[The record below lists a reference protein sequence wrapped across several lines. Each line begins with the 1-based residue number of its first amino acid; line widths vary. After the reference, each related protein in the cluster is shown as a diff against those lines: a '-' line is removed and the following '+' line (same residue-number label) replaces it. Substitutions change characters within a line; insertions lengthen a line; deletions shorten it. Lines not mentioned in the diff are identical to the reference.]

1 MTGPEPE
8 TQVVVGLEV
17 HCQLDTKSKLFCS
30 CSTDYR
36 NDGPN
41 THVCPICLGLPGTM
55 PMVNKKVI
63 EYAMKVAKALNCEI
77 AEESEFARKNYFYP
91 DLNKAYQI
99 TQYDKPLALG
109 GYVEIEGDDGKER
122 KIQLTRIHVEEDPG
136 RLVYMGNAE
145 RGRYSLVDYN
155 RAGIPLIEIVSE
167 PEMRSPK
174 EARKFLNKL
183 RATLEYLGVFD
194 SDKEGSLRVD
204 ANISIKGSER
214 VEVKNITSYKGVEK
228 ALTFEV
234 TRQKNLFRRGLKV
247 DRETRHYL
255 EARGITQ
262 SARSKEME
270 NDYRYFPEPDLR
282 PLRVKSWVKDIA
294 LPELPDARR
303 ERFVAQ
309 YGCSLNHARTLTGEL
324 KTANFFEAVVAKNKD
339 SCTLAATWIADTLT
353 GELNY
358 RDMGIDGVDPVK
370 FAGLIA
376 LLKAGTIT
384 DKSGVE
390 VLRAMLDE
398 QHKGE
403 TVETP
408 QAIVK
413 RLNLGK
419 TAGDDGAIHAA
430 IKEAISEN
438 PKAIE
443 DYRAGKKGAMNFLV
457 GQVMKKTRGR
467 ADPGELN
474 KLMETALK
482 SLE

>member
-1 MTGPEPE
+1 MIDAD
-8 TQVVVGLEV
+8 VIVGLEV
-17 HCQLDTKSKLFCS
+17 HCQLDTKSKLFCG

-36 NDGPN
+36 DDGPN

-55 PMVNKKVI
+55 PALNKRAI
-63 EYAMKVAKALNCEI
+63 EYAMKVAKALNCTI
-77 AEESEFARKNYFYP
+77 IPESEFSRKNYFYP
-91 DLNKAYQI
+91 DLDKAYQI
-99 TQYDKPLALG
+99 TQYDKPLAQD
-109 GYVEIEGDDGKER
+109 GYVEIEGDNGKER

-136 RLVYMGNAE
+136 RLVHMGNAE

-167 PEMRSPK
+167 PDMRSPK

-194 SDKEGSLRVD
+194 SEKEGSLRVD
-204 ANISIKGSER
+204 ANISLRGNER

-234 TRQKNLFRRGLKV
+234 TRQKNLIRRGLPV
-247 DRETRHYL
+247 ERETRHYL

-262 SARSKEME
+262 SARSKETE

-282 PLRVKSWVKDIA
+282 PLRVQSWVKDIA

-303 ERFVAQ
+303 ERFVTQ
-309 YGCSLNHARTLTGEL
+309 YSCSLNHARTLTGEL
-324 KTANFFEAVVAKNKD
+324 KVANFFEAVVAGD
-339 SCTLAATWIADTLT
+339 RVGLCSLAATWIADTLS

-358 RDMGIDGVDPVK
+358 RNMGIDGVDPHR
-370 FAGLIA
+370 FGS
-376 LLKAGTIT
+376 LLAILKTGTIT

-390 VLRAMLDE
+390 VLRVMLDE
-398 QHKGE
+398 QLKGE

-408 QAIVK
+408 EAIVA
-413 RLNLGK
+413 RLNLAK
-419 TAGDDGAIHAA
+419 TAGDDGALAA
-430 IKEAISEN
+430 AVKDAIQEN
-438 PKAIE
+438 PKAVE
-443 DYRAGKKGAMNFLV
+443 DYKAGKNGAINFLV

-474 KLMETALK
+474 RLVVAALNDGGQ
-482 SLE
+482 

>member
-1 MTGPEPE
+1 MIDAD
-8 TQVVVGLEV
+8 VVVGLEV
-17 HCQLDTKSKLFCS
+17 HCQLDTKSKLFCG

-41 THVCPICLGLPGTM
+41 THVCPVCLGLPGTM
-55 PMVNKKVI
+55 PVLNKRVI
-63 EYAMKVAKALNCEI
+63 EYAMKVAKSVNCTI
-77 AEESEFARKNYFYP
+77 ADESEFARKNYFYP

-136 RLVYMGNAE
+136 RLVHMGNAE

-167 PEMRSPK
+167 PDMRSPK

-194 SDKEGSLRVD
+194 SEKEGSLRVD
-204 ANISIKGSER
+204 ANISLRGSER
-214 VEVKNITSYKGVEK
+214 VEIKNITSYKGVEK

-234 TRQKNLFRRGLKV
+234 TRQKNLIRRGLKV
-247 DRETRHYL
+247 ERETRHYL

-282 PLRVKSWVKDIA
+282 PLRVQSWVKEIL

-303 ERFVAQ
+303 ERFVQQ

-324 KTANFFEAVVAKNKD
+324 RMANFFEAVVTGDEKNL
-339 SCTLAATWIADTLT
+339 CALAATWIADTLA

-358 RDMGIDGVDPVK
+358 RSMGIDAVDAK
-370 FAGLIA
+370 SFTGLLQ
-376 LLKAGTIT
+376 LLIGETIT

-390 VLRAMLDE
+390 VLRVMLDQRLRSE
-398 QHKGE
+398 PA
-403 TVETP
+403 ETP
-408 QAIVK
+408 EAIVS
-413 RLNLGK
+413 RLSLAK
-419 TAGDDGAIHAA
+419 TSGDDAALMSIIHEV
-430 IKEAISEN
+430 ITGN
-438 PKAIE
+438 PKAVE
-443 DYRAGKKGAMNFLV
+443 DYSAGKNGALNFLV
-457 GQVMKKTRGR
+457 GQAMKKTRGC

-474 KLMETALK
+474 RLMVAALK
-482 SLE
+482 SREQ

>member
-1 MTGPEPE
+1 MIDAD
-8 TQVVVGLEV
+8 VIVGLEV
-17 HCQLDTKSKLFCS
+17 HCQLDTKSKLFCG

-41 THVCPICLGLPGTM
+41 THVCPVCLGLPGTM
-55 PMVNKKVI
+55 PVLNKRVI
-63 EYAMKVAKALNCEI
+63 EYAIKVAKALNCAI
-77 AEESEFARKNYFYP
+77 AEQSEFARKNYFYP

-136 RLVYMGNAE
+136 RLVHMGTAE

-167 PEMRSPK
+167 PDMSSPK

-204 ANISIKGSER
+204 ANISLRGSER
-214 VEVKNITSYKGVEK
+214 VEIKNITSYKGVER

-234 TRQKNLFRRGLKV
+234 TRQKNLIRRGLKV
-247 DRETRHYL
+247 ERETRHYL

-262 SARSKEME
+262 SARSKELE
-270 NDYRYFPEPDLR
+270 NDYRYFTEPDLR
-282 PLRVKSWVKDIA
+282 PLLVKSWVKEIA

-303 ERFVAQ
+303 ERFVTQ

-324 KTANFFEAVVAKNKD
+324 KMADFFETVVANDRKGII
-339 SCTLAATWIADTLT
+339 SLASTWIADTLA

-358 RDMGIDGVDPVK
+358 RDMGIDAVHPQRFGDLL
-370 FAGLIA
+370 G
-376 LLKAGTIT
+376 LLKEGTIT
-384 DKSGVE
+384 DKSGIE
-390 VLRAMLDE
+390 VLRVMLDQQLKE
-398 QHKGE
+398 E
-403 TVETP
+403 TLETP
-408 QAIVK
+408 DAIVA
-413 RLNLGK
+413 RLNLAK
-419 TAGDDGAIHAA
+419 TAGDDGVLRAA
-430 IKEAISEN
+430 IEEVIADN
-438 PKAIE
+438 PKAVD
-443 DYRAGKKGAMNFLV
+443 DYRAGKNGALNFLV
-457 GQVMKKTRGR
+457 GQTMKKTRGR

-474 KLMETALK
+474 RLMVAALK
-482 SLE
+482 SKEQ